1 MLAIILPTNIIDGKE
16 DPTYRLGKF
25 WMGEQIKSKVGD
37 GGETNTKNFNSR
49 DDPEIKKNKIK

>member
-49 DDPEIKKNKIK
+49 DDPEIKKK